1 MKWIFDDFQFAIQK
15 LAWPPKTVIT
25 NEMYFRHPVASSDDL
40 FSCST
45 SIRSRLFQYF
55 FISQSRCVCLSTF
68 REKSRK
74 VAENRPR
81 SQQRKIFNECKVDAD
96 FTLFRHRYVSE
107 KQWLSKPI
115 TDLQRRHGEL
125 FVYYPTLGSMPEEVS
140 PEKARARDLWLMR

>member
-1 MKWIFDDFQFAIQK
+1 MKRIFVDFQFAIRR
-15 LAWPPKTVIT
+15 LALPPKTVIT
-25 NEMYFRHPVASSDDL
+25 NEMSFRHPAASSGDL

-45 SIRSRLFQYF
+45 SIRSQYF
-55 FISQSRCVCLSTF
+55 SISQSRRVCLSTF

-74 VAENRPR
+74 IAENRPR

-96 FTLFRHRYVSE
+96 LTLYRHRYVSE
-107 KQWLSKPI
+107 KLWLSKPI

-140 PEKARARDLWLMR
+140 TEKARARDLWLMR